1 MNTLSAYKKEIHEL
15 CATHNVKSLYAFGSV
30 LTSNFNSNSDIDLIV
45 DFKDLEIANY
55 AENYFDLKTSLQ
67 NTFKRNVDLLEF
79 HSLKNPYFKQALDK
93 TKVLVYEE

>member
-1 MNTLSAYKKEIHEL
+1 MNTLNAYKKEIHEL
-15 CATHNVKSLYAFGSV
+15 CFTHKVKSLYAFGSV
-30 LTSNFNSNSDIDLIV
+30 LTPDFNSNSDIDLIV

-67 NTFKRNVDLLEF
+67 NTFKRSVDLLEF